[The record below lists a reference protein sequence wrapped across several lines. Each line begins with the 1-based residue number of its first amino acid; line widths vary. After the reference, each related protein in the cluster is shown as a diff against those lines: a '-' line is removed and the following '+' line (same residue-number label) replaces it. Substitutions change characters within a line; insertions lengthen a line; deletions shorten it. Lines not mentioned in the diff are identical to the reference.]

1 MVLGPKGPGRVGR
14 CQAHE
19 AIVDLSTMVF
29 LFPSSFNLNNVDKLW
44 GNNEKI
50 KVTNMW
56 MK

>member
-1 MVLGPKGPGRVGR
+1 
-14 CQAHE
+14 
-19 AIVDLSTMVF
+19 MVF